1 MGKKKKI
8 RHQVKKACKNTY
20 VHEFA
25 DRVRRLWPDQKIY
38 DEYHR
43 PISQELIDTCA
54 QDMLDDVIAVL
65 APHFRKPTNEKIARI
80 LHDWYDSQDTVNTR
94 EAKKNEGN
102 CEAKKNANNG
112 QAVEGEDGVTPG
124 I

>member
-8 RHQVKKACKNTY
+8 KNQVKKACKNLY

-25 DRVRRLWPDQKIY
+25 DRVRRLWSDQKIY

-43 PISQELIDTCA
+43 PISQEMIDTCA
-54 QDMLDDVIAVL
+54 QETLEDVIAVL

-80 LHDWYDSQDTVNTR
+80 LHEWYDNQDTVNTR

-102 CEAKKNANNG
+102 CGSAIA
-112 QAVEGEDGVTPG
+112 QEGHSAEC
-124 I
+124 

>member
-8 RHQVKKACKNTY
+8 KRQVKKACKDIY

-25 DRVRRLWPDQKIY
+25 DKVRRLWTDQKIY

-65 APHFRKPTNEKIARI
+65 APHFRKPTNEKIAKI
-80 LHDWYDSQDTVNTR
+80 LHDWYDNQDTVNTR
-94 EAKKNEGN
+94 EAKKNEGH
-102 CEAKKNANNG
+102 CESAGDKEKPAP
-112 QAVEGEDGVTPG
+112 DD
-124 I
+124 

>member
-8 RHQVKKACKNTY
+8 RHQVKRACKNTY

-25 DRVRRLWPDQKIY
+25 DRVRRQWTDQKIY

-54 QDMLDDVIAVL
+54 QEMLDDVIAVL
-65 APHFRKPTNEKIARI
+65 APHFKKPTNEKIARI
-80 LHDWYDSQDTVNTR
+80 LHDWYDNQDTVNTR
-94 EAKKNEGN
+94 EAKKN
-102 CEAKKNANNG
+102 ADNG
-112 QAVEGEDGVTPG
+112 QAVEGEDGATPG

>member
-1 MGKKKKI
+1 MGKKKIK
-8 RHQVKKACKNTY
+8 HHVKKACKDMI

-80 LHDWYDSQDTVNTR
+80 LQDWYDNQDTVNTR
-94 EAKKNEGN
+94 
-102 CEAKKNANNG
+102 EAKKNANNG
-112 QAVEGEDGVTPG
+112 QAVEGEDGAAPG

>member
-8 RHQVKKACKNTY
+8 KHHVKKACKDMI

-54 QDMLDDVIAVL
+54 QEMLDDVIAVL

-80 LHDWYDSQDTVNTR
+80 LHDWYDNQDTVNTR
-94 EAKKNEGN
+94 EAKKN
-102 CEAKKNANNG
+102 ADNG
-112 QAVEGEDGVTPG
+112 QATESEDGVTPG